1 MFPLHK
7 RELMMSVSFD
17 SIVQVISTRFKIDRS
32 RVVPEASFDE
42 LGLDSLSQIE
52 LALSL
57 KKELGIN
64 ISDDELSEIATVSD
78 VVAIANRVN

>member
-1 MFPLHK
+1 VRVNVNF
-7 RELMMSVSFD
+7 ESVAQ
-17 SIVQVISTRFKIDRS
+17 IVSTRFKIDRS
-32 RVVPEASFDE
+32 RVVPEASFDS

-64 ISDDELSEIATVSD
+64 LTDDELSNISTLSDIVTV
-78 VVAIANRVN
+78 VNGRPS

>member
-1 MFPLHK
+1 
-7 RELMMSVSFD
+7 MSKAETVTVTLD
-17 SIVQVISTRFKIDRS
+17 SIAHVIATRFQINKSKI
-32 RVVPEASFDE
+32 VPEASFDE

-64 ISDDELSEIATVSD
+64 ISDDELSQIATVSD
-78 VVAIANRVN
+78 ILKMVNREN